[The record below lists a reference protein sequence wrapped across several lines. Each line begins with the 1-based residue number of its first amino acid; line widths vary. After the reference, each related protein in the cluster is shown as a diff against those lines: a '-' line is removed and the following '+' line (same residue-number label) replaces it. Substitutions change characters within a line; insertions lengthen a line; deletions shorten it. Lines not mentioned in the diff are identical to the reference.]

1 MNCGLGLRQAL
12 LLLLLA
18 GSASAG
24 ADAGPAPVKE
34 RSMESAKRRGPSA
47 RPVEHEGVR
56 YEQLRRARDQ
66 GFAQA
71 GGVIAATEIASGR
84 QLWVVQLY
92 QTTFDPAEE
101 RDVQEVYVAELR
113 MDEKSGLLRA
123 QDERRRVWWLRPQ
136 DGQLLE
142 APVGASHG
150 GTPPQPR

>member
-1 MNCGLGLRQAL
+1 MMNGGRGLRQAML
-12 LLLLLA
+12 WLLLA

-34 RSMESAKRRGPSA
+34 RSMESAKRRGPSV
-47 RPVEHEGVR
+47 RPVEHQGVR

-92 QTTFDPAEE
+92 ETAFDPAEE
-101 RDVQEVYVAELR
+101 RDAQEVYVAELR

-123 QDERRRVWWLRPQ
+123 LDERRRVWWLRPQ
-136 DGQLLE
+136 DGQRVE
-142 APVGASHG
+142 VPVPLS
-150 GTPPQPR
+150 R